1 MSLQKNPYQRIIQIY
16 RSITIFFTDKR
27 AHSKIDYYFNRTF
40 TINIVGFKNNSTIF
54 VVEL

>member
-16 RSITIFFTDKR
+16 RSITIFFTDKK

-40 TINIVGFKNNSTIF
+40 TINVVGFKNNSTIF

>member
-1 MSLQKNPYQRIIQIY
+1 MKESVK
-16 RSITIFFTDKR
+16 TILTK
-27 AHSKIDYYFNRTF
+27 HNYYLIRTF